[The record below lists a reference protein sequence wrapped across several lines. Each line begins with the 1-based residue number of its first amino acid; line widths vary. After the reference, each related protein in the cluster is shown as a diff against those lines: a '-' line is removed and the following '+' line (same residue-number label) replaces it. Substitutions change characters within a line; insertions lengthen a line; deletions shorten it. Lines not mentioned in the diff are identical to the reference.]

1 MFPEP
6 GQASVLLL
14 FGEGTKL
21 QAEFWRLI
29 EHGRASFSSFDHQ
42 QKYGLPVV
50 IDAIQ
55 ELRERLADKW
65 VEGAVLDAETGDLL
79 FRFTHDTKLQILN
92 VTGYEIWDIRFPDG
106 TGEYS
111 NYAK

>member
-1 MFPEP
+1 MRASLQNSLLRLSGSTVAVSLGNGYPEP

-55 ELRERLADKW
+55 ELRERLAEK
-65 VEGAVLDAETGDLL
+65 VVKGG
-79 FRFTHDTKLQILN
+79 R
-92 VTGYEIWDIRFPDG
+92 R
-106 TGEYS
+106 S
-111 NYAK
+111 CS

>member
-1 MFPEP
+1 MRASLQNSLLKLSGSTVAVSPGNGYPEP

-55 ELRERLADKW
+55 ELR
-65 VEGAVLDAETGDLL
+65 VTTDLL
-79 FRFTHDTKLQILN
+79 ATFFVDQG
-92 VTGYEIWDIRFPDG
+92 VTDLVTTPEPMKGQD
-106 TGEYS
+106 S
-111 NYAK
+111 

>member
-1 MFPEP
+1 MRASLQNSLLRLSGSTVAVSPGNGYPEP

-55 ELRERLADKW
+55 EHESGWLTSGSKK
-65 VEGAVLDAETGDLL
+65 L
-79 FRFTHDTKLQILN
+79 FLMRKQEIFSFGLHMTPSYRF
-92 VTGYEIWDIRFPDG
+92 
-106 TGEYS
+106 
-111 NYAK
+111 